1 MAHRDRNRQLERNN
15 GEEFRDDLRRRG
27 LPVEV
32 VRRLSVIHPGKAV
45 LAVIH
50 TCGVI
55 AVCILAASS
64 WWTPWV
70 VLPAMVVIAS
80 RQQALFVLAH
90 DAAHYRMFNTRWLN
104 DLIGRACG
112 IVVGVSMCTY
122 RVVHRLHH
130 NHLYEAQDPDI
141 PLHGGYPR
149 GRVYLLKKLTRDLL
163 GFTAWKTY
171 AYFFGAPVINDDVQ
185 QSHRPLNDTSPRLK
199 RAARQDRWL
208 VAGFHIVAPIVAF
221 ASGYGLQY
229 LLLWVLPLV
238 TILQPILRFRA
249 ICEHGAVTNF
259 TSPLTAARTTLA
271 SPLITW
277 FLFPHHV
284 YYHAEHHMYPSI
296 PHYNL
301 AACHREMQQ
310 HGLLDGAEVRSFW
323 DTVRLV
329 VADPIRQTTSG

>member
-1 MAHRDRNRQLERNN
+1 MANRESEHQGQRQS
-15 GEEFRDDLRRRG
+15 GEEFRDDLRRQG

-32 VRRLSVIHPGKAV
+32 VRRLSVIHPVKAS
-45 LAVIH
+45 LAILH
-50 TCGVI
+50 TCGVVAI
-55 AVCILAASS
+55 CVAAVLT
-64 WWTPWV
+64 WWTPWMV
-70 VLPAMVVIAS
+70 IPAMVIIAS
-80 RQQALFVLAH
+80 RQQAFFVLSH
-90 DAAHYRMFNTRWLN
+90 EAAHYRLFNARWFN

-112 IVVGVSMCTY
+112 AVVGVSMCTY

-149 GRVYLLKKLTRDLL
+149 GRVYLVKKLARDLL

-171 AYFFGAPVINDDVQ
+171 AYFFGAPVINDAVQ
-185 QSHRPLNDTSPRLK
+185 QTNRPLHDTSPRLK
-199 RAARQDRWL
+199 KAARQDRWL
-208 VAGFHIVAPIVAF
+208 VAGFHTVALIVSF
-221 ASGYGLQY
+221 ASGYGLEY

-259 TSPLTAARTTLA
+259 ASPLTAARTNLA
-271 SPLITW
+271 PPWIAW

-301 AACHREMQQ
+301 ATCHREMQQ
-310 HGLLDGAEVRSFW
+310 YGLLEDAEVRSFW

-329 VADPIRQTTSG
+329 VADPTGRATIT